1 MLNTFNII
9 WGPLEIFYGTP
20 NLKKTQKIAFFALF
34 GGSNSLLKMKILDVV
49 TLGDD
54 SDSLIPRIT
63 PKLFFSF
70 TPMARGLEGSKII
83 V

>member
-1 MLNTFNII
+1 MSTTPRKFFT
-9 WGPLEIFYGTP
+9 GPQTSKKLKFSRFSFYLGGR
-20 NLKKTQKIAFFALF
+20 IA
-34 GGSNSLLKMKILDVV
+34 LLKMKNLDVV

-83 V
+83 L

>member
-9 WGPLEIFYGTP
+9 WGPLEIFTGPQTSKK
-20 NLKKTQKIAFFALF
+20 LKNRVFGSIW

-49 TLGDD
+49 TFGDD

-70 TPMARGLEGSKII
+70 TPMARGLEDSKII
-83 V
+83 L